1 MHTLSTNAG
10 GSDDA
15 EDIISPSSNN
25 GASEV
30 TVEDVIDAAIVRS
43 PSGSSE
49 KIDGEEPNPT
59 VESALDAS
67 ISRSSS
73 ILEINKTCYP
83 HCRRISTT
91 IMFLDYATIKP
102 QLIGINIQARAVQN
116 TKQSLLSSLPSD
128 IYHDHVQVLEQSHE
142 HLKVPRDLGYLPG
155 A

>member
-1 MHTLSTNAG
+1 MLFPD
-10 GSDDA
+10 SDDVGIDRDLDYA
-15 EDIISPSSNN
+15 TIKPQLIGIGIDI
-25 GASEV
+25 
-30 TVEDVIDAAIVRS
+30 
-43 PSGSSE
+43 
-49 KIDGEEPNPT
+49 
-59 VESALDAS
+59 
-67 ISRSSS
+67 
-73 ILEINKTCYP
+73 
-83 HCRRISTT
+83 RISTT